1 MNVKSKSTAA
11 HTTLITGGNSGI
23 GAAIGAQLL
32 GAGQRVVSLGLALP
46 ESEHDN
52 LIAYTCDLTDA
63 AATGELAHEIAAKH
77 QIDQLVHNAGLI
89 LPNLLPQAEPEDIL
103 TLAQLHLAA
112 PMALTQAVLPHMEAK
127 GYGRVLFISSRAA
140 MGVPTRTAYSAT
152 KAGIHGM
159 ARTWALELAPKG
171 ITVNVIAPGPVLT
184 DNFWGIV
191 PKDGELQQK
200 ISDGIPV
207 GRIGTVDDIANA
219 AAFFLDEGSAFV
231 TGQVLFVCGGAS
243 LGGLSL

>member
-1 MNVKSKSTAA
+1 
-11 HTTLITGGNSGI
+11 
-23 GAAIGAQLL
+23 
-32 GAGQRVVSLGLALP
+32 
-46 ESEHDN
+46 
-52 LIAYTCDLTDA
+52 
-63 AATGELAHEIAAKH
+63 
-77 QIDQLVHNAGLI
+77 
-89 LPNLLPQAEPEDIL
+89 
-103 TLAQLHLAA
+103 
-112 PMALTQAVLPHMEAK
+112 
-127 GYGRVLFISSRAA
+127 
-140 MGVPTRTAYSAT
+140 
-152 KAGIHGM
+152 M

-200 ISDGIPV
+200 IAGGIPV

-219 AAFFLDEGSAFV
+219 AAFFLDESSAFV